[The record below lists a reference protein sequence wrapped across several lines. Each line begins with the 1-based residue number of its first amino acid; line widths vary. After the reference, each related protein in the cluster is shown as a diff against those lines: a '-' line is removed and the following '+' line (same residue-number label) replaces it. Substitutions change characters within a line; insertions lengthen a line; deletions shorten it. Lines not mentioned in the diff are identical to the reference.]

1 MLLTHSPVAIKVLL
15 LHVAPRLACVKPVA
29 SVHPEPGSN
38 SSLLFCFVS
47 FAQASSFSIVVLD
60 GIFLRISTS
69 SLYYFSCL
77 CKCFQRTLLLCPF
90 FLGTRVQRYYLF
102 SVRQIFSRLFFIF
115 LQKKFCKGIK
125 EYVLPSRFQADN
137 VVHSPDIQPHCYYR
151 NVICDHIR

>member
-15 LHVAPRLACVKPVA
+15 LHAAPRLACVKPVA

-77 CKCFQRTLLLCPF
+77 CKCFQRTLLLCP
-90 FLGTRVQRYYLF
+90 LF
-102 SVRQIFSRLFFIF
+102 RERG
-115 LQKKFCKGIK
+115 CKGTTF
-125 EYVLPSRFQADN
+125 FQPNKSFCDYFSFFSARLQESN
-137 VVHSPDIQPHCYYR
+137 SCRR
-151 NVICDHIR
+151 NKRLAFRKLL

>member
-15 LHVAPRLACVKPVA
+15 LHAAPRLACVKPVA

-102 SVRQIFSRLFFIF
+102 SVLQIFSRLFFNF
-115 LQKKFCKGIK
+115 FCSTSRNKLLQAEQSTNAQSVINSECLIKKFK
-125 EYVLPSRFQADN
+125 FQ
-137 VVHSPDIQPHCYYR
+137 
-151 NVICDHIR
+151 

>member
-15 LHVAPRLACVKPVA
+15 LHAAPRLACVKPVA

-77 CKCFQRTLLLCPF
+77 CKCFQRTLLLCP
-90 FLGTRVQRYYLF
+90 LF
-102 SVRQIFSRLFFIF
+102 RERG
-115 LQKKFCKGIK
+115 CKGTTFFQSAKSFCDYFSFFFKKNSAK
-125 EYVLPSRFQADN
+125 ESKNTFYQA
-137 VVHSPDIQPHCYYR
+137 VFKPIMLSTLLTYSLIA
-151 NVICDHIR
+151 IIEM